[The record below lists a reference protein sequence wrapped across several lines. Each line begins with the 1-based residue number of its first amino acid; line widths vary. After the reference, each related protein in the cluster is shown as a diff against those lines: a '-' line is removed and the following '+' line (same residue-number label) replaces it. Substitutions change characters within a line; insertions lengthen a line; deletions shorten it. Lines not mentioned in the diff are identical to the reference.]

1 MSEGGEDGEQRR
13 EGVCVCVCVCVCEVK
28 FLRSVSHVTHR
39 ALHFHVGYILTIT
52 LAW

>member
-13 EGVCVCVCVCVCEVK
+13 EGVCVCVCVCEVK
-28 FLRSVSHVTHR
+28 FLRSVSRVRHQ